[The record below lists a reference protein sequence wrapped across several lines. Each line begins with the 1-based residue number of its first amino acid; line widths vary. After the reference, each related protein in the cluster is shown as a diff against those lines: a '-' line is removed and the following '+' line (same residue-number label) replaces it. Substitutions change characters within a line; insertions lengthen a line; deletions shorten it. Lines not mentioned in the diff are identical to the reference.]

1 MLDVRRCAPI
11 PAPVRAGYLLGMN
24 RRVLVY
30 VPNVISL
37 TRLAMAAAFVMFPA
51 PGARVALVLAAS
63 LTDFLDGWLARR
75 AGLATKWGALIDP
88 IADRMF
94 VFTAVCVF
102 LLEGSIG
109 TAQYFMLIAR
119 DVMTAVGFLV
129 ARIVPWLR
137 PVAFR
142 ARLSGKIVT
151 TLQLL
156 ALLALL
162 MQPHRAGT
170 LITLVG
176 ITSLWAIVDYTLM
189 LWRERERGPA

>member
-1 MLDVRRCAPI
+1 
-11 PAPVRAGYLLGMN
+11 MN
-24 RRVLVY
+24 RRVLLY
-30 VPNVISL
+30 LPSVISL
-37 TRLAMAAAFVMFPA
+37 TRLAMAAAFAMIPTPA
-51 PGARVALVLAAS
+51 TRVALILAAS

-75 AGLATKWGALIDP
+75 ANLTTKWGALIDP

-102 LLEGSIG
+102 LFEGAIG
-109 TAQYFMLIAR
+109 TAQYFMLISR

-129 ARIVPWLR
+129 ARAVSWLR
-137 PVAFR
+137 PVTFR

-162 MQPHRAGT
+162 MQPQRAGA
-170 LITLVG
+170 LILLVG
-176 ITSLWAIVDYTLM
+176 VTSVWAIVDYTLM
-189 LWRERERGPA
+189 LWRERARTPA